1 MRVRLA
7 TASDE
12 EALLEMGRCM
22 HAESRFSRYPLDHT
36 KLRKLIELSLTDGKV
51 HCILVA
57 QNLHGQLTG
66 MLGGHVQN
74 MFFTD
79 ALIAQDK
86 FFYVLPESRGT
97 SAALKL
103 LKRLLRNQ
111 QVEPESI
118 VTDGLASYGSALK
131 LLRLQVCHRPGRLRE
146 NNRAENS
153 HLPIRRRERRM
164 LNAGRWSSSSLF
176 FFRPTPLALVEIKT
190 MPSS

>member
-103 LKRLLRNQ
+103 LMAFQRWALNRRVQEININMSVAIDMERFDKFMRHTGFVRC
-111 QVEPESI
+111 
-118 VTDGLASYGSALK
+118 GSNYFKNTA
-131 LLRLQVCHRPGRLRE
+131 
-146 NNRAENS
+146 
-153 HLPIRRRERRM
+153 
-164 LNAGRWSSSSLF
+164 
-176 FFRPTPLALVEIKT
+176 
-190 MPSS
+190 